1 MINHSITGLTRIN
14 RKIDL
19 NATTVLYNSYKLMHH
34 QLEHKAK
41 FKIKDKKHWLNALG
55 LALLRKN
62 EMLVS
67 SQLNACGTPIL
78 LLLDFQ

>member
-1 MINHSITGLTRIN
+1 
-14 RKIDL
+14 
-19 NATTVLYNSYKLMHH
+19 MHH

-41 FKIKDKKHWLNALG
+41 FKIKDKKHWLNAPG
-55 LALLRKN
+55 LALLKKN